1 MDAIGLTMRRKL
13 IARYL
18 TDQAGA
24 GAAEFAIVVIPFTAL
39 ILGLLWLGMAYYG
52 NNQLQYAA
60 EAAARCASVQSW
72 STSCDTA
79 AHIRAYAL
87 AQYSGPGAAPTFS
100 YSATGCGHTV
110 TGTATMP
117 IHAVLLNTSINLSAS
132 ACFP

>member
-1 MDAIGLTMRRKL
+1 MRQKW
-13 IARYL
+13 IAKYL
-18 TDQAGA
+18 SDQAGA
-24 GAAEFAIVVIPFTAL
+24 GAAEFAIVVIPFLAL
-39 ILGLLWLGMAYYG
+39 VLGIVWLSMAYYG

-72 STSCDTA
+72 STSCDTSG
-79 AHIRAYAL
+79 HITAYAL
-87 AQYSGPGAAPTFS
+87 SQYSGPGAAPTFS

-117 IHAVLLNTSINLSAS
+117 IHAVLLNTSIGLSAS